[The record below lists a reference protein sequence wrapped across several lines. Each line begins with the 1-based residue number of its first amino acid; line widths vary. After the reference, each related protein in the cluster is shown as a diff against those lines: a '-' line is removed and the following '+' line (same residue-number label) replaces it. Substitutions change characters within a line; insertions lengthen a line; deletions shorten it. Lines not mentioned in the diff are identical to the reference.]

1 MNRMIEL
8 RECVEIE
15 GWGFDCLFS
24 ANFLLMDLKMGRKDS
39 GPFLLIIKLFVH
51 TRLQLLLRVLRPL
64 HPAYADIHFS
74 NFHFPFSNFK
84 KIKFNI
90 LFSFFGNPFSE
101 IQNLI
106 VEKCLCVRGGL

>member
-51 TRLQLLLRVLRPL
+51 IRLQLLLRVLASAAPSLR
-64 HPAYADIHFS
+64 
-74 NFHFPFSNFK
+74 
-84 KIKFNI
+84 
-90 LFSFFGNPFSE
+90 
-101 IQNLI
+101 
-106 VEKCLCVRGGL
+106 

>member
-39 GPFLLIIKLFVH
+39 GPFL
-51 TRLQLLLRVLRPL
+51 P
-64 HPAYADIHFS
+64 
-74 NFHFPFSNFK
+74 
-84 KIKFNI
+84 I
-90 LFSFFGNPFSE
+90 L
-101 IQNLI
+101 
-106 VEKCLCVRGGL
+106 